1 MLNRFFFFIFCFVLL
16 GLCGCSALT
25 GYTYEEYSKKTENI
39 RLVFET
45 PKKEIYLLGNHADY
59 VFRDR
64 LIFLSLD
71 IISAKG
77 FYTDDRIIM
86 TVNSSS
92 NVKLEIPSTFII
104 YKFAGTQEKQ
114 KIEVA
119 SIRRNLENSKI
130 EYSINENNEKWI
142 FTLKNPIKLAGGLV
156 KLENHDQLLAEA
168 KDKLVNVKIKAKY
181 KLRHP
186 VAQGMEEALFF
197 FLTPVIVPIG
207 MVIWVGIALQKK

>member
-1 MLNRFFFFIFCFVLL
+1 MLNRFFYFIIGFILL

-25 GYTYEEYSKKTENI
+25 GYTYEEYDKKTENI

-45 PKKEIYLLGNHADY
+45 PKKEIYLLGNYADY
-59 VFRDR
+59 VFKDKR
-64 LIFLSLD
+64 LFLFLD

-130 EYSINENNEKWI
+130 EYSVNENNEKWI
-142 FTLKNPIKLAGGLV
+142 FSLKNPMKLSGGLV
-156 KLENHDQLLAEA
+156 KLENHDKLLVEA
-168 KDKLVNVKIKAKY
+168 KDKLVNVKIEAKY

-207 MVIWVGIALQKK
+207 MVIWGWNSLTK

>member
-1 MLNRFFFFIFCFVLL
+1 MLNRFFYFIIGFILL

-25 GYTYEEYSKKTENI
+25 GYTYEEYDKKTENI

-45 PKKEIYLLGNHADY
+45 PKKEIYLLGNYADY
-59 VFRDR
+59 VFKDKR
-64 LIFLSLD
+64 LFLFLD

-77 FYTDDRIIM
+77 FFTDDRIIM

-119 SIRRNLENSKI
+119 SIRKNLENSKI

-142 FTLKNPIKLAGGLV
+142 FTLKNPMKLSGGLV
-156 KLENHDQLLAEA
+156 KLENHDQLLSEA
-168 KDKLVNVKIKAKY
+168 KDKLVNVKIEAKY

-207 MVIWVGIALQKK
+207 MVIWGWNSLTK

>member
-1 MLNRFFFFIFCFVLL
+1 MLNRFFYFIFGFVLL

-25 GYTYEEYSKKTENI
+25 GYTYEEYDKKTENI

-45 PKKEIYLLGNHADY
+45 PKKEIYLLGNYADY
-59 VFRDR
+59 VFKDKR
-64 LIFLSLD
+64 LFLFLD

-142 FTLKNPIKLAGGLV
+142 FSLKNPMKLSGGLV
-156 KLENHDQLLAEA
+156 KLENHDKLLVEA
-168 KDKLVNVKIKAKY
+168 KDKLVNVKIEAKY
-181 KLRHP
+181 KLRHL

-207 MVIWVGIALQKK
+207 MVIWGWNSLTK

>member
-1 MLNRFFFFIFCFVLL
+1 MLNRFFYFIIGFILL

-25 GYTYEEYSKKTENI
+25 GYTYEEYDKKTENI

-45 PKKEIYLLGNHADY
+45 PKKEIYLLGSHADY
-59 VFRDR
+59 VFKDKR
-64 LIFLSLD
+64 LFLFLD

-142 FTLKNPIKLAGGLV
+142 FTLKNPIKLSGGLV

-168 KDKLVNVKIKAKY
+168 KDKLVNVKIEAKY

-207 MVIWVGIALQKK
+207 MVIWGWNSLTK

>member
-1 MLNRFFFFIFCFVLL
+1 MLNRFFYFIIGFILL

-25 GYTYEEYSKKTENI
+25 GYTYEEYDKKTENI

-45 PKKEIYLLGNHADY
+45 PKKEIYLLGNYADY
-59 VFRDR
+59 VFKDKR
-64 LIFLSLD
+64 LFLFLD

-119 SIRRNLENSKI
+119 SIRKNLENSKI
-130 EYSINENNEKWI
+130 EYSVNENNEKWI
-142 FTLKNPIKLAGGLV
+142 FTLKNPMKLSGGLV

-168 KDKLVNVKIKAKY
+168 KDKLVNVKIEAKY

-207 MVIWVGIALQKK
+207 MVIWGWNSLTK

>member
-1 MLNRFFFFIFCFVLL
+1 MLNRFFYFIFGFVLL

-45 PKKEIYLLGNHADY
+45 PKKEIYLLGSHADY
-59 VFRDR
+59 VFKDKR
-64 LIFLSLD
+64 LFLFLD

-168 KDKLVNVKIKAKY
+168 KDKLVNVKIEAKY

-207 MVIWVGIALQKK
+207 MVIWGWNSLTK

>member
-1 MLNRFFFFIFCFVLL
+1 MLNRFFYFIFGFVLL

-45 PKKEIYLLGNHADY
+45 PKNEIYLLGNHADY

-142 FTLKNPIKLAGGLV
+142 FTLKNPVKLSGGLV

-168 KDKLVNVKIKAKY
+168 KDKLVNVKIEAKY

-207 MVIWVGIALQKK
+207 MVIWGWNSLTQ

>member
-1 MLNRFFFFIFCFVLL
+1 MLNRFFYFIFGFVLL

-25 GYTYEEYSKKTENI
+25 GYTYEEYDKKTENI

-45 PKKEIYLLGNHADY
+45 PKKEIYLLGNYADY

-142 FTLKNPIKLAGGLV
+142 FSLKNPMKLSGGLV
-156 KLENHDQLLAEA
+156 KLENHDKLLVEA
-168 KDKLVNVKIKAKY
+168 KDKLVNVKIEAKY

-207 MVIWVGIALQKK
+207 MVIWGWNSLTK

>member
-1 MLNRFFFFIFCFVLL
+1 MLNRFFYSIIGFVLL

-25 GYTYEEYSKKTENI
+25 GYTYEEYDKKTENI

-45 PKKEIYLLGNHADY
+45 PKKEIYLLGNYADY
-59 VFRDR
+59 IFKDKR
-64 LIFLSLD
+64 LFLFLD

-119 SIRRNLENSKI
+119 SIRKNLENSKI

-142 FTLKNPIKLAGGLV
+142 FTLKNPMKLSGGLV
-156 KLENHDQLLAEA
+156 KLENHDQLLSEA
-168 KDKLVNVKIKAKY
+168 KDKLVNVKIEAKY

-207 MVIWVGIALQKK
+207 MVIWGWNSLTK

>member
-1 MLNRFFFFIFCFVLL
+1 MLNRFFYSIIGFVLL

-25 GYTYEEYSKKTENI
+25 GYTYEEYDKKTENI

-45 PKKEIYLLGNHADY
+45 PKKEIYLLGNYADY
-59 VFRDR
+59 IFKDKR
-64 LIFLSLD
+64 LFLFLD

-130 EYSINENNEKWI
+130 EYSVNENNEKWI
-142 FTLKNPIKLAGGLV
+142 FTLKNPMKLSGGLV
-156 KLENHDQLLAEA
+156 KLENHDQLLSEA
-168 KDKLVNVKIKAKY
+168 KDKLVNVKIEAKY

-207 MVIWVGIALQKK
+207 MVIWGWNSLTK

>member
-1 MLNRFFFFIFCFVLL
+1 MLNRFFYFIFGFVLL

-25 GYTYEEYSKKTENI
+25 GYTYEEYDKKTENI

-45 PKKEIYLLGNHADY
+45 PKKEIYLLGNYADY
-59 VFRDR
+59 VFKDKR
-64 LIFLSLD
+64 LFLFLD

-130 EYSINENNEKWI
+130 EYSVNENNEKWI
-142 FTLKNPIKLAGGLV
+142 FSLKNPMKLSGGLV
-156 KLENHDQLLAEA
+156 KLENHDKLLVEA
-168 KDKLVNVKIKAKY
+168 KDKLVNVKIEAKY

-207 MVIWVGIALQKK
+207 MVIWGWNSLTK

>member
-1 MLNRFFFFIFCFVLL
+1 MLNRFFYFIIGFILL

-25 GYTYEEYSKKTENI
+25 GYTYEEYDKKTENI

-45 PKKEIYLLGNHADY
+45 PKKEIYLLGNYADY
-59 VFRDR
+59 VFKDKR
-64 LIFLSLD
+64 LFLFLD

-119 SIRRNLENSKI
+119 SIRKNLENSKI

-142 FTLKNPIKLAGGLV
+142 FTLKNPMKLSGGLV
-156 KLENHDQLLAEA
+156 KLENHDQLLSEA
-168 KDKLVNVKIKAKY
+168 KDKLVNVKIEAKY

-207 MVIWVGIALQKK
+207 MVIWGWNSLTK

>member
-1 MLNRFFFFIFCFVLL
+1 MLNRFFYFIIGFILL

-25 GYTYEEYSKKTENI
+25 GYTYEEYDKKTENI

-45 PKKEIYLLGNHADY
+45 PKKEIYLLGNYADY
-59 VFRDR
+59 VFKDKR
-64 LIFLSLD
+64 LFLFLD

-142 FTLKNPIKLAGGLV
+142 FSLKNPMKLSGGLV
-156 KLENHDQLLAEA
+156 KLENHDQLLVEA
-168 KDKLVNVKIKAKY
+168 KDKLVNVKIEAKY

-207 MVIWVGIALQKK
+207 MVIWGWNSLTK

>member
-1 MLNRFFFFIFCFVLL
+1 MLNRFFYFIFGFVLL

-25 GYTYEEYSKKTENI
+25 GYTYEEYDKKTENI

-45 PKKEIYLLGNHADY
+45 PKKEIYLLGNYADY
-59 VFRDR
+59 VFKDKR
-64 LIFLSLD
+64 LFLFLD

-119 SIRRNLENSKI
+119 SIRKNLENSKI

-142 FTLKNPIKLAGGLV
+142 FTLKNPMKLSGGLV
-156 KLENHDQLLAEA
+156 KLENHDKLLVEA
-168 KDKLVNVKIKAKY
+168 KDKLVNVKIEAKY

-207 MVIWVGIALQKK
+207 MVIWGWNSLTK

>member
-1 MLNRFFFFIFCFVLL
+1 MLNRFFYSIIGFILL

-25 GYTYEEYSKKTENI
+25 GYTYEEYDKKTENI

-45 PKKEIYLLGNHADY
+45 PKKEIYLLGSHADY
-59 VFRDR
+59 VFKDKR
-64 LIFLSLD
+64 LFLFLD

-142 FTLKNPIKLAGGLV
+142 FTLKNPIKLSGGLV

-168 KDKLVNVKIKAKY
+168 KDKLVNVKIEAKY

-207 MVIWVGIALQKK
+207 MVIWGWNSLTK

>member
-1 MLNRFFFFIFCFVLL
+1 MLNRFFYFIIGFILL

-45 PKKEIYLLGNHADY
+45 PKKEIYLLGNYADY
-59 VFRDR
+59 VFKDKR
-64 LIFLSLD
+64 LFLFLD

-119 SIRRNLENSKI
+119 SIRKNLENSKI

-142 FTLKNPIKLAGGLV
+142 FTLKNPMKLSGGLV
-156 KLENHDQLLAEA
+156 KLENHDQLLSEA
-168 KDKLVNVKIKAKY
+168 KDKLVNVKIEAKY

-207 MVIWVGIALQKK
+207 MVIWGWNSLTK

>member
-1 MLNRFFFFIFCFVLL
+1 MLNRFFYFIIGFILL

-25 GYTYEEYSKKTENI
+25 GYTYEEYDKKTENI

-45 PKKEIYLLGNHADY
+45 PKNEIYLLGNHADY
-59 VFRDR
+59 VFKDKR
-64 LIFLSLD
+64 LFLFLD

-119 SIRRNLENSKI
+119 SIRKNLENSKI

-142 FTLKNPIKLAGGLV
+142 FTLKNPMKLSGGLV

-168 KDKLVNVKIKAKY
+168 KDKLVNVKIEAKY

-207 MVIWVGIALQKK
+207 MVIWGWNKITN

>member
-1 MLNRFFFFIFCFVLL
+1 MLNRFFYSIIGFVLL

-25 GYTYEEYSKKTENI
+25 GYTYEEYDKKTENI

-45 PKKEIYLLGNHADY
+45 PKKEIYLLGNYADY
-59 VFRDR
+59 VFKDKR
-64 LIFLSLD
+64 LFLFLD

-119 SIRRNLENSKI
+119 SIRKNLENSKI

-142 FTLKNPIKLAGGLV
+142 FTLKNPMKLSGGLV
-156 KLENHDQLLAEA
+156 KLENHDQLLSEA
-168 KDKLVNVKIKAKY
+168 KDKLVNVKIEAKY

-207 MVIWVGIALQKK
+207 MVIWGWNSLTK

>member
-1 MLNRFFFFIFCFVLL
+1 MLNRFFYFIIGFVLL

-25 GYTYEEYSKKTENI
+25 GYTYEEYDKKTENI

-45 PKKEIYLLGNHADY
+45 PKKEIYLLGNYADY
-59 VFRDR
+59 VFKDKR
-64 LIFLSLD
+64 LFLFLD

-142 FTLKNPIKLAGGLV
+142 FTLKNPMKLSGGLV
-156 KLENHDQLLAEA
+156 KLENHDQLLSEA
-168 KDKLVNVKIKAKY
+168 KDKLVNVKIEAKY

-207 MVIWVGIALQKK
+207 MVIWGWNSLTK

>member
-1 MLNRFFFFIFCFVLL
+1 MLNRFFYFIIGFILL

-25 GYTYEEYSKKTENI
+25 GYTYEEYDKKTENI

-45 PKKEIYLLGNHADY
+45 PKKEIYLLGNYADY
-59 VFRDR
+59 VFKDKR
-64 LIFLSLD
+64 LFLFLD

-119 SIRRNLENSKI
+119 SIRRNLENSKV

-142 FTLKNPIKLAGGLV
+142 FTLKNPMKLSGGLV
-156 KLENHDQLLAEA
+156 KLENHDQLLVEA
-168 KDKLVNVKIKAKY
+168 KDKLVNVKIEAKY

-207 MVIWVGIALQKK
+207 MVIWGWNSLTK

>member
-59 VFRDR
+59 VFR
-64 LIFLSLD
+64 
-71 IISAKG
+71 
-77 FYTDDRIIM
+77 DRIIM

-142 FTLKNPIKLAGGLV
+142 FTLKNPIKLSGGLV

-168 KDKLVNVKIKAKY
+168 KDKLVNVKIEAKY

-207 MVIWVGIALQKK
+207 MVIWGWNSLTK

>member
-1 MLNRFFFFIFCFVLL
+1 MLNRFFYFIFGFVLL

-25 GYTYEEYSKKTENI
+25 GYTYEEYDKKTENI

-45 PKKEIYLLGNHADY
+45 PKKEIYLLGNYADY
-59 VFRDR
+59 VFKDKR
-64 LIFLSLD
+64 LFLFLD

-142 FTLKNPIKLAGGLV
+142 FSLKNPMKLSGGLV
-156 KLENHDQLLAEA
+156 KLENHDQLLSEA
-168 KDKLVNVKIKAKY
+168 KDKLVNVKIEAKY

-207 MVIWVGIALQKK
+207 MVIWGWNSLTK

>member
-1 MLNRFFFFIFCFVLL
+1 MLNRFFYSIIGFVLL

-25 GYTYEEYSKKTENI
+25 GYTYEEYDKKTENI

-45 PKKEIYLLGNHADY
+45 PKKEIYLLGNYADY
-59 VFRDR
+59 VFKDKR
-64 LIFLSLD
+64 LFLFLD

-119 SIRRNLENSKI
+119 SIRRNLENSKV

-142 FTLKNPIKLAGGLV
+142 FTLKNPMKLSGGLV

-168 KDKLVNVKIKAKY
+168 KDKLVNVKIEAKY

-207 MVIWVGIALQKK
+207 MVIWGWNSLTK

>member
-1 MLNRFFFFIFCFVLL
+1 MLNRFFYFIFGFVLL

-25 GYTYEEYSKKTENI
+25 GYTYEEYDKKTENI

-45 PKKEIYLLGNHADY
+45 PKKEIYLLGNYADY
-59 VFRDR
+59 VFKDKR
-64 LIFLSLD
+64 LFLFLD

-142 FTLKNPIKLAGGLV
+142 FTLKNPIKLSGGLV

-168 KDKLVNVKIKAKY
+168 KDKLVNVKIEAKY

-207 MVIWVGIALQKK
+207 MVIWGWNSLTK

>member
-1 MLNRFFFFIFCFVLL
+1 MLNRFFYFIFGFVLL

-25 GYTYEEYSKKTENI
+25 GYTYEEYDKKTENI

-45 PKKEIYLLGNHADY
+45 PKKEIYLLGNYADY
-59 VFRDR
+59 VFKDKR
-64 LIFLSLD
+64 LFLFLD
-71 IISAKG
+71 IISTKG

-142 FTLKNPIKLAGGLV
+142 FTLKNPIKLSGGLV

-168 KDKLVNVKIKAKY
+168 KDKLVNVKIEAKY

-207 MVIWVGIALQKK
+207 MVIWGWNSLTK

>member
-1 MLNRFFFFIFCFVLL
+1 M
-16 GLCGCSALT
+16 
-25 GYTYEEYSKKTENI
+25 
-39 RLVFET
+39 VFET

-168 KDKLVNVKIKAKY
+168 KDKLVNVKIEAKY

-207 MVIWVGIALQKK
+207 MVIWGWNSLTK

>member
-1 MLNRFFFFIFCFVLL
+1 MLNRFFYFIIGFILL
-16 GLCGCSALT
+16 GFCGCSALT

-45 PKKEIYLLGNHADY
+45 PKKEIYLLGNYADY
-59 VFRDR
+59 VFKDKR
-64 LIFLSLD
+64 LFLFLD

-142 FTLKNPIKLAGGLV
+142 FSLKNPMKLSGGLV

-168 KDKLVNVKIKAKY
+168 KDKLVNVKIEAKY

-207 MVIWVGIALQKK
+207 MVIWGWNSLTK

>member
-1 MLNRFFFFIFCFVLL
+1 MLNRFFYFIFGFILL

-25 GYTYEEYSKKTENI
+25 GYTYEEYDKKTENI

-45 PKKEIYLLGNHADY
+45 PKKEIYLLGNYADY
-59 VFRDR
+59 VFKDKR
-64 LIFLSLD
+64 LFLFLD

-142 FTLKNPIKLAGGLV
+142 FSLKNPMKLSGGLV

-168 KDKLVNVKIKAKY
+168 KDKLVNVKIEAKY

-207 MVIWVGIALQKK
+207 MVIWGWNSLTK

>member
-1 MLNRFFFFIFCFVLL
+1 MLNRFFYFIFCFVLL

-25 GYTYEEYSKKTENI
+25 GYTYEEYDKKTENI

-142 FTLKNPIKLAGGLV
+142 FTLKNPMKLSGGLV

-168 KDKLVNVKIKAKY
+168 KDKLVNIKIEAKY

-207 MVIWVGIALQKK
+207 MVIWGWNSLTK

>member
-1 MLNRFFFFIFCFVLL
+1 MLNRFFYFIIGFILL

-25 GYTYEEYSKKTENI
+25 GYTYEEYDKKTENI

-45 PKKEIYLLGNHADY
+45 PKKEIYLLGNYADY
-59 VFRDR
+59 VFKDKR
-64 LIFLSLD
+64 LFLFLD

-119 SIRRNLENSKI
+119 SIRKNLENSKI

-142 FTLKNPIKLAGGLV
+142 FSLKNPMKLSGGLV

-168 KDKLVNVKIKAKY
+168 KDKLVNVKIEAKY

-207 MVIWVGIALQKK
+207 MVIWGWNSLTK

>member
-1 MLNRFFFFIFCFVLL
+1 MLNRFFYFIFGFVLL

-45 PKKEIYLLGNHADY
+45 PKNEIYLLGNHADY
-59 VFRDR
+59 VFKDKG
-64 LIFLSLD
+64 LFLFLD

-92 NVKLEIPSTFII
+92 NVKLEA
-104 YKFAGTQEKQ
+104 KF
-114 KIEVA
+114 
-119 SIRRNLENSKI
+119 
-130 EYSINENNEKWI
+130 
-142 FTLKNPIKLAGGLV
+142 
-156 KLENHDQLLAEA
+156 
-168 KDKLVNVKIKAKY
+168 

-207 MVIWVGIALQKK
+207 MVIWGWNKITN

>member
-1 MLNRFFFFIFCFVLL
+1 MLNRFFYFIIGFILL

-25 GYTYEEYSKKTENI
+25 GYTYEEYDKKTENI

-45 PKKEIYLLGNHADY
+45 PKKEIYLLGNYADY
-59 VFRDR
+59 VFKDKR
-64 LIFLSLD
+64 LFLFLD

-92 NVKLEIPSTFII
+92 NVKLEIPSTFIV

-142 FTLKNPIKLAGGLV
+142 FTLKNPIKLSGGLV
-156 KLENHDQLLAEA
+156 KLENHDQLLAEE
-168 KDKLVNVKIKAKY
+168 KDKLVNVKIEAKY

-207 MVIWVGIALQKK
+207 MVIWGWNSLTK

>member
-1 MLNRFFFFIFCFVLL
+1 MLNRFFYFIIGFILL

-25 GYTYEEYSKKTENI
+25 GYTYEEYDKKTENI

-45 PKKEIYLLGNHADY
+45 PKNEIYLLGNHADY

-64 LIFLSLD
+64 LIFLFLD

-104 YKFAGTQEKQ
+104 YKFADTQEKQ

-119 SIRRNLENSKI
+119 SIRKNLENSKI

-142 FTLKNPIKLAGGLV
+142 FTLKNPMKLSGGLV

-168 KDKLVNVKIKAKY
+168 KDKLVNVKIEAKY

-207 MVIWVGIALQKK
+207 MVIWGWNKITN

>member
-1 MLNRFFFFIFCFVLL
+1 MLNRFFYFIIGFILL

-25 GYTYEEYSKKTENI
+25 GYTYEEYDKKTENI

-45 PKKEIYLLGNHADY
+45 PKKEIYLLGNYADY
-59 VFRDR
+59 VFKDKR
-64 LIFLSLD
+64 LFLFLD

-104 YKFAGTQEKQ
+104 YKFTGTQEKQ

-142 FTLKNPIKLAGGLV
+142 FSLKNPMKLSGGLV
-156 KLENHDQLLAEA
+156 KLENHDQLLVEA
-168 KDKLVNVKIKAKY
+168 KDKLVNVKIEAKY

-207 MVIWVGIALQKK
+207 MVIWGWNSLTK

>member
-1 MLNRFFFFIFCFVLL
+1 MLNRFFYFIIGFILL

-25 GYTYEEYSKKTENI
+25 GYTYEEYDKKTENI

-45 PKKEIYLLGNHADY
+45 PKKEIYLLGNYADY
-59 VFRDR
+59 VFKDKR
-64 LIFLSLD
+64 LFLFLD

-142 FTLKNPIKLAGGLV
+142 FSLKNPMKLSGGLV

-168 KDKLVNVKIKAKY
+168 KDKLVNVKIEAKY

-207 MVIWVGIALQKK
+207 MVIWGWNSLTK

>member
-1 MLNRFFFFIFCFVLL
+1 MLNRFFYFIIGFILL

-45 PKKEIYLLGNHADY
+45 PKKEIYLLGNYADY
-59 VFRDR
+59 VFKDKR
-64 LIFLSLD
+64 LFLFLD

-119 SIRRNLENSKI
+119 SIRKNLENSKI
-130 EYSINENNEKWI
+130 EYSVNENNEKWI
-142 FTLKNPIKLAGGLV
+142 FTLKNPMKLSGGLV

-168 KDKLVNVKIKAKY
+168 KDKLVNVKIEAKY

-207 MVIWVGIALQKK
+207 MVIWGWNSLTK

>member
-1 MLNRFFFFIFCFVLL
+1 MLNRFFYFIFGFVLL

-25 GYTYEEYSKKTENI
+25 GYTYEEYDKKTENI

-45 PKKEIYLLGNHADY
+45 PKKEIYLLGNYADY
-59 VFRDR
+59 VFKDKR
-64 LIFLSLD
+64 LFLFLD

-142 FTLKNPIKLAGGLV
+142 FTLKNPMKLSGGLV

-168 KDKLVNVKIKAKY
+168 KDKLVNVKIEAKY

-207 MVIWVGIALQKK
+207 MVIWGWNSLTK

>member
-1 MLNRFFFFIFCFVLL
+1 MLNRFFYFIIGFILL

-25 GYTYEEYSKKTENI
+25 GYTYEEYDKKTENI

-45 PKKEIYLLGNHADY
+45 PKKEIYLLGNYADY
-59 VFRDR
+59 VFKDKR
-64 LIFLSLD
+64 LFLFLD

-142 FTLKNPIKLAGGLV
+142 FSLKNPMKLSGGLV

-168 KDKLVNVKIKAKY
+168 KDKLVNVKVEAKY

-207 MVIWVGIALQKK
+207 MVIWGWNSLTK